1 MHCRCFVIK
10 HPSAGIIRIRFR
22 VGHSPSQP
30 LSMEQHPLFCLFG
43 CEAIVAL
50 QMGFVN
56 SQLRRVGRDGELI
69 QFFLHQFGNLVG
81 VIEQC
86 PRHVFGDGDGFAC
99 FGAKAFVHLR

>member
-22 VGHSPSQP
+22 VERSPSQP

-50 QMGFVN
+50 QMRFVKPTFAKNGRLRGF
-56 SQLRRVGRDGELI
+56 S
-69 QFFLHQFGNLVG
+69 FL
-81 VIEQC
+81 
-86 PRHVFGDGDGFAC
+86 
-99 FGAKAFVHLR
+99 